1 MRMDKVESGIQDSVS
16 TETRGDL
23 GTLRTGKSFVLV
35 RKYYDLTKI
44 PPAISCFGN

>member
-23 GTLRTGKSFVLV
+23 GTLHRGS
-35 RKYYDLTKI
+35 R
-44 PPAISCFGN
+44 S